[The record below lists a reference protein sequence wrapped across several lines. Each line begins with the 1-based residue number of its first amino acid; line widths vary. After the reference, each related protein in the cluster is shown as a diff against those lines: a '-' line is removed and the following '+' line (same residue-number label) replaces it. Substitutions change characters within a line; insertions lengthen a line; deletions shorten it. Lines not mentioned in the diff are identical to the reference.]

1 MDKKGFG
8 GKVFDRS
15 RAIIVSVPFKRYSLY
30 YITGNNCKYVVA
42 NNYYTKYVSRMQDD
56 IKILQS
62 RASNFL
68 YVITI

>member
-15 RAIIVSVPFKRYSLY
+15 GAIIVSVPFKRYSLY

-42 NNYYTKYVSRMQDD
+42 NNYYTKSCMQDD

>member
-15 RAIIVSVPFKRYSLY
+15 GAIIVSVPFKRYSLY

-42 NNYYTKYVSRMQDD
+42 NNYYTKYRVC
-56 IKILQS
+56 K
-62 RASNFL
+62 
-68 YVITI
+68 TISKYCNREHRISCT